1 MLVPY
6 VHTIGLFEA
15 EAPFFGPHS
24 HDVLEPNM
32 CVCIDV
38 SLFNHPKLYGIRAE
52 TGYLITSTGC
62 KPLDPVMDD
71 LICNKW
77 ERYY

>member
-6 VHTIGLFEA
+6 VHTIGLLEA
-15 EAPFFGPHS
+15 EAPFFGPNS
-24 HDVLEPNM
+24 KDLLEPNM
-32 CVCIDV
+32 TLCIDV
-38 SLFNHPKLYGIRAE
+38 SLFGHPKLYGIRAE
-52 TGYLITSTGC
+52 TGYVITEKGG
-62 KPLDPVMDD
+62 KPFDPYMDD